1 MKYALLPGTL
11 LIAMAAHAQSIT
23 EYRWWINDD
32 VSTITT
38 AAIAPSAELTLAT
51 NLDLPALTKDYNTVT
66 VQFKDSDGRY
76 GVPYTMLYS
85 RGTGAVSGYEW
96 WIDDDIA
103 GRTSG
108 AIGPDDVVDLVADLP
123 TGTMSGDHLFTI
135 RFRSVNG
142 TWSVPLT
149 TVFSFFTEVEE
160 LPGINDL
167 LLFPNPVTDRLTLR
181 LSSVESRPLRL
192 SMLDVTG
199 RVVREERNWA
209 PIGTATRSWD
219 LAELKPGTYGLRIE
233 DGHRST
239 TLRFVKR

>member
-1 MKYALLPGTL
+1 MKHALLPGTL
-11 LIAMAAHAQSIT
+11 LISMAAHAQSIT

-38 AAIAPSAELTLAT
+38 AVTAPSAELILAAD
-51 NLDLPALTKDYNTVT
+51 LDLPALTKDYNTVT
-66 VQFKDSDGRY
+66 IQFKDSDSRY

-103 GRTSG
+103 DRNSG

-123 TGTMSGDHLFTI
+123 TGITNGDHVFTI
-135 RFRSVNG
+135 RFSGTSG

-149 TVFSFFTEVEE
+149 TMFSFFTGVEE
-160 LPGINDL
+160 LPGVTDM

-181 LSSVESRPLRL
+181 LTCPDARQLRL
-192 SMLDVTG
+192 SILDATG
-199 RVVREERNWA
+199 RLARAEQNWA
-209 PIGTATRSWD
+209 PIGTAVRSWD
-219 LAELKPGTYGLRIE
+219 LADLAPGTYGLRIE
-233 DGHRST
+233 DGRRLT
-239 TLRFVKR
+239 TLRFVKH